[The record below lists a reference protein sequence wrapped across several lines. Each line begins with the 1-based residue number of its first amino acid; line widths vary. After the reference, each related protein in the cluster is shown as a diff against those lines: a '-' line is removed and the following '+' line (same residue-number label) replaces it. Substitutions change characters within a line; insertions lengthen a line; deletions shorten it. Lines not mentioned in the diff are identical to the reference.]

1 MTESRP
7 LSSQPVGK
15 GRGAGRHTLGEDAV
29 VPEKPV
35 EATLGRGSKTCA
47 TATVSN
53 IRAGGQDLFL
63 PPLGLPMPGPK
74 ALSIAL

>member
-15 GRGAGRHTLGEDAV
+15 GRGADRHTLGEDAV

-35 EATLGRGSKTCA
+35 EATLGRGSRTCA

-53 IRAGGQDLFL
+53 IQAGGQDLFL
-63 PPLGLPMPGPK
+63 PPFGHPMPGPE
-74 ALSIAL
+74 APSIVL

>member
-15 GRGAGRHTLGEDAV
+15 GRGTARHTLGEDAV

-35 EATLGRGSKTCA
+35 EATLGRGSETCA

-63 PPLGLPMPGPK
+63 PPLGHPMPGSEAP
-74 ALSIAL
+74 SIAL